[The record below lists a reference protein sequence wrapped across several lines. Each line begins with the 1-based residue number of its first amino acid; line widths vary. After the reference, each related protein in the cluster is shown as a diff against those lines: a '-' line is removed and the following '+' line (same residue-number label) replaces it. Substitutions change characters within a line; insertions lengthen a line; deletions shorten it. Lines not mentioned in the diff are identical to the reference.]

1 MPVLVFHSEIDAPE
15 PWRQVLARA
24 CPDLEFRIW
33 PDVGPPAEVRYAL
46 VWKPPHGMLASFP
59 KLKAILSLGAGVDAL
74 FLDATL
80 PRTVPI
86 LRLVDAG
93 LRGQMTE
100 YGLYAVLYFHRD
112 MPHYLAAQLAG
123 RWAPLAAVPAAQR
136 TVGVMGL
143 GVLGADLARML
154 VALGFR
160 VLGWSRNG
168 RALDGVEVHS
178 GEGGLR
184 EMLSRSE
191 ILVNLLPLIPQTR
204 NILNARTFAQL
215 PRGAAVI
222 NLARGGHLV
231 EADLLAALDSG
242 HLRGAMLDVFEHEP
256 LPEGHA
262 FWRHPKVVFTPHIS
276 AQAVTALAEG
286 QIVENIRRME
296 AGEAPIGLVDP
307 DRGY

>member
-24 CPDLEFRIW
+24 YPDLEFRIW
-33 PDVGPPAEVRYAL
+33 PDVGPSDDVRYAL
-46 VWKPPHGMLASFP
+46 VWKPPHGMLASFAN
-59 KLKAILSLGAGVDAL
+59 LKAILSLGAGVDAL

-80 PRTVPI
+80 PRKVPI

-100 YGLYAVLYFHRD
+100 YGLYAVLHFHRD
-112 MPHYLAAQLAG
+112 MPHYQAAQRAG

-136 TVGVMGL
+136 TVGIMGL

-160 VLGWSRNG
+160 VLGWSRSG
-168 RALDGVEVHS
+168 SALDDVDVHC

-204 NILNARTFAQL
+204 HILNARTFAQL
-215 PRGAAVI
+215 PHGAAVI

-242 HLRGAMLDVFEHEP
+242 QLRGAMLDVFEHEP
-256 LPEGHA
+256 LPENHP

-296 AGEAPIGLVDP
+296 AGESPIGLVDP